1 MAMRLLRPHRSYLPV
16 IRPLLGKGLVKGMAH
31 ITGGGITDNLPRILP
46 EGCGAGI
53 DRSAWEVPALF
64 KWLQRQGSVPDE
76 DMLRTFNMGIG
87 LIVICGRDDAGA
99 VMDMLAPGEP
109 GALRIGEIRTA
120 PVSDTDSP
128 TGPAAK
134 SIGILISGRGSNMQA
149 LIRAVEDGRL
159 DARIAVVISN
169 RPEAPGLE
177 HARQAGIETL
187 VVDHRQ
193 FKSHDFDRASRPN

>member
-1 MAMRLLRPHRSYLPV
+1 MNDLVPELGSTIGEALLRPHRSYLPV

-64 KWLQRQGSVPDE
+64 KWLQRQGNVPDE

-99 VMDMLAPGEP
+99 VIDMLAGSGEL
-109 GALRIGEIRTA
+109 GGLRIGEI
-120 PVSDTDSP
+120 
-128 TGPAAK
+128 
-134 SIGILISGRGSNMQA
+134 Q
-149 LIRAVEDGRL
+149 DG
-159 DARIAVVISN
+159 
-169 RPEAPGLE
+169 
-177 HARQAGIETL
+177 AG
-187 VVDHRQ
+187 VRY
-193 FKSHDFDRASRPN
+193 R